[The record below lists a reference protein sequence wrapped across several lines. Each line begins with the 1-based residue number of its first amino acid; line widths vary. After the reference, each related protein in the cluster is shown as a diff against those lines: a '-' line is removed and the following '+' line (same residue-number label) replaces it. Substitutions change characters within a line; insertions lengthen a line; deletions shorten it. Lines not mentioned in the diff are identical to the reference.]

1 MVAMPYI
8 LVNIVLGILSLIL
21 FCITSAALLS
31 QYPRAN
37 RYLPPQLRKKRTL
50 AFVAQAL
57 VLAVLSIVVVRGWT
71 GLRNGFIYSS
81 HIFDVFFYIGLINSV
96 VLTCQFLDARFF
108 LNTPTVQRW
117 LLIGM
122 VSVAMIS
129 LSAIVVLTAVVGLF
143 IIR

>member
-37 RYLPPQLRKKRTL
+37 RYLPPQLRKKRAL

-57 VLAVLSIVVVRGWT
+57 VLAVLSIVVVRGWA

-96 VLTCQFLDARFF
+96 VLTCQFLDARYF
-108 LNTPTVQRW
+108 LNTPKVQRL